1 MCNFFSFC
9 GDGFGNYKYLDWDFR
24 KDNLDENCDSHTFI
38 LTHFKIPPK
47 MQDKYSKYE
56 YNPLTKKFI
65 VDEPIEEHNHNHESA
80 EVWANNFNFKNIVPQ
95 LIIKPIVNPFSL
107 NIVDITENDILLL
120 KKWDSV
126 KESVRD
132 SVWDSVWDSVKDSV
146 RDSVKDSVRDS
157 VKESVRDS
165 VRDSVWDSVWDSVK
179 ESVRDSVWES
189 VRDSVKDS
197 VRDSVWDSVRASVRD
212 SVRASVWAY
221 ISTFFNINYRYDF
234 FSVNELWNRGIVPS
248 FDGKVWRLHSGK
260 DASIIYEWN
269 KEE

>member
-126 KESVRD
+126 RAASVRE
-132 SVWDSVWDSVKDSV
+132 SVWDSVWDSVRAASVRESVWDSV
-146 RDSVKDSVRDS
+146 RDSVR
-157 VKESVRDS
+157 E
-165 VRDSVWDSVWDSVK
+165 SVWDSVWD
-179 ESVRDSVWES
+179 
-189 VRDSVKDS
+189 
-197 VRDSVWDSVRASVRD
+197 
-212 SVRASVWAY
+212 SVWAY

>member
-126 KESVRD
+126 RAASVRE
-132 SVWDSVWDSVKDSV
+132 SVWDSVWDSVRAASVRESVWDSV
-146 RDSVKDSVRDS
+146 RDSVRAASVRESVWDSVRDS
-157 VKESVRDS
+157 VRE
-165 VRDSVWDSVWDSVK
+165 SVWDSVWD
-179 ESVRDSVWES
+179 
-189 VRDSVKDS
+189 
-197 VRDSVWDSVRASVRD
+197 
-212 SVRASVWAY
+212 SVWAY